1 MRERERER
9 ESFLV
14 ETLCILLLL
23 LLLSVL
29 NVHIRASFVVFCSF
43 FSAFRSLS
51 RSVVVRDDV
60 LFVIRVRR
68 ARLHVRRAGGF
79 EH

>member
-14 ETLCILLLL
+14 ETLCILLL